1 LGCNKDQIIY
11 PGGIKMARITVEDC
25 LDHVDNRFE
34 LVMVGSKRA
43 RQIATGGRPALVP
56 EENDKPTVIALRE
69 IESGLVTADILTE
82 KPQDYEIVDAAEEP
96 ELDDDAAV
104 MAAIEAALAPEGA
117 ATAEEAVEPDLAAA
131 LEAAMAAEAPAS
143 ADAPEAPAAP
153 EEPAA

>member
-1 LGCNKDQIIY
+1 
-11 PGGIKMARITVEDC
+11 MARITVEDC

-69 IESGLVTADILTE
+69 IEAGLVTADILTE
-82 KPQDYEIVDAAEEP
+82 KPQDYEIVDASEEP

-117 ATAEEAVEPDLAAA
+117 ATAEEAVEPDLSAA